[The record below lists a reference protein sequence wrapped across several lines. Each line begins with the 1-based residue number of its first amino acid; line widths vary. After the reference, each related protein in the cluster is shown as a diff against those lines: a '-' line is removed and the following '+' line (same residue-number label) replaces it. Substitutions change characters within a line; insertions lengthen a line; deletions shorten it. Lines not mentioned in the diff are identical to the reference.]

1 MSRLYTFII
10 LAIILG
16 TGLQA
21 KTTADSL
28 FQVANASYA
37 EGNFQNAGEHYEAIL
52 VRGFESAEVYYNL
65 GNCYF
70 KQEEYP
76 RAILNYERALLLDPG
91 NDDIEFNLAKARIYT
106 IDKIE
111 EIPQFVIRRWIN
123 SIIILMHSNAW
134 AIVSIVAFVLMLA
147 MFLLYFLSTNINRKR
162 AGFYLAIIALI
173 ISTGSYYLASKS
185 KQLVV
190 NSNGAIVMNATV
202 TIKGSPRDTGTDL
215 FIIHEGT
222 KVSIVNSLD
231 DWYEI
236 KLSDGKQGWLRSNA
250 IEPI

>member
-10 LAIILG
+10 LAVFFSFELH
-16 TGLQA
+16 A

-28 FQVANASYA
+28 FLTANTSYA
-37 EGNFQNAGEHYEAIL
+37 EGNYQNAREQYEAIL

-65 GNCYF
+65 GNCYYN
-70 KQEEYP
+70 QEDYP

-91 NDDIEFNLAKARIYT
+91 NDNIKFNLAKARIFT

-134 AIVSIVAFVLMLA
+134 AIVSLLSFVIMLA
-147 MFLLYFLSTNINRKR
+147 MFLIYFLSTNISRKR
-162 AGFYLAIIALI
+162 AGFYLAIIALMV
-173 ISTGSYYLASKS
+173 SVGSYYLASKS

-236 KLSDGKQGWLRSNA
+236 KLSDGKQGWLRSST

>member
-1 MSRLYTFII
+1 MYLFV
-10 LAIILG
+10 LALMLSIEG
-16 TGLQA
+16 FG

-28 FQVANASYA
+28 FMAANASYD
-37 EGNFQNAGEHYEAIL
+37 EGDYAAATEQYEAIL
-52 VRGFESAEVYYNL
+52 VRGYESPEVYYNL
-65 GNCYF
+65 GNCYY

-91 NDDIEFNLAKARIYT
+91 NDDIEHNLEKSRLYT

-111 EIPQFVIRRWIN
+111 EIPQFVIMKWVNR
-123 SIIILMHSNAW
+123 IIILMHSNSW
-134 AIVSIVAFVLMLA
+134 AIISLVTFLIMLA
-147 MFLLYFLSTNINRKR
+147 MFLLYFLSTNVARKR
-162 AGFYLAIIALI
+162 AGFYLALVALI
-173 ISTGSYYLASKS
+173 ISAGSYYLASKS

-202 TIKGSPRDTGTDL
+202 TVKASPRDAGTDL

-222 KVSIVNSLD
+222 RVSIVNSLD

-236 KLSDGKQGWLRSNA
+236 RLSDGKQGWLRNTSV
-250 IEPI
+250 EPI